1 MKKYYRVVIPP
12 TAKESLQEIVKHIK
26 QDSPTAAIKVRKT
39 LLEKAKSLKELP
51 ERFSREPFLIDK
63 PGNYRSVT
71 VWHYKIVYKILDDE
85 IVILKFFHTSQDP
98 EVLRK
103 IAKDD

>member
-51 ERFSREPFLIDK
+51 ERFSREMFLIDK
-63 PGNYRSVT
+63 PGI
-71 VWHYKIVYKILDDE
+71 IVLSPFGIIKLFIRFWMM
-85 IVILKFFHTSQDP
+85 KS
-98 EVLRK
+98 
-103 IAKDD
+103 